1 MKKLLLLF
9 ISVLCLGLGAY
20 AETVLFAS
28 GALPTGWSGDKVQ
41 KGSSRP
47 APVTTP
53 LQILGGGYIQSP
65 EYKNVSSIKVSLN
78 ITTKATTLTI
88 AQSTDTGKTW
98 STIRTIA
105 NSECDS
111 KGWKE
116 FDVATTG
123 DTSNGVMFKLSAA
136 KNSYYI
142 SSFEYTTGGG
152 SESGDKKSPNLAWID
167 YSQLI
172 DGSTTTYGK
181 PITAKTVKMSE
192 ANMSGELGYL
202 YVQTALTSTETN
214 DPIFEALTFSSSDEG
229 VAKFTDSTDLYS
241 LSGIAAGTTT
251 ITATF
256 AGDATYKDSK
266 ATLTLT
272 ITPDN
277 AVPATPVIK
286 FDDVTTSEDGEYT
299 VVPGTK
305 VSVSSTGATYIIVT
319 STLDGEQ
326 ILEGEST
333 TITVNESDMYE
344 FYGMNDEG
352 ESAHV
357 IIDFTAKAPVGSGIV
372 YSLVTSASDLVAGET
387 YTIGCASKG
396 TVMST
401 ATQTNY
407 RDYVSAEL
415 GKGSFEITPDMLT
428 LTLEQDGNGWK
439 IKTQNYTDT
448 NGYFNAVDASE
459 KNNNLLIDETG
470 AKWAIEIG
478 EDESHNATISTPDF
492 TNTRYIYWNPSSP
505 RFSAYLK
512 PQTEVQLYRETVIAP
527 TIEVDG
533 EAITTVGSV
542 DVKAGSLI
550 RIIGHEANELH
561 YIHNSSTTANRAPV
575 ANTEGWTKHDSNIYE
590 YVVEPDFATKHITIT
605 AKGVK
610 NGKESAPVSITLHN
624 GSTTGIEGVESAEN
638 DAEVEWFTI
647 TGVRVQQPAE
657 GGLYIRRQGS
667 EVSKVRF

>member
-9 ISVLCLGLGAY
+9 ISVLCLGLASY
-20 AETVLFAS
+20 AETVSFAS
-28 GALPTGWSGDKVQ
+28 GELPTGWSGDNAR
-41 KGSSRP
+41 KGDSRP
-47 APVTTP
+47 DPVKTP

-78 ITTKATTLTI
+78 RTTKATTLTI
-88 AQSTDTGKTW
+88 AQSTDKGYTW

-105 NSECDS
+105 KLECDPE
-111 KGWKE
+111 GWKE

-123 DTSNGVMFKLSAA
+123 DTSNGVMFKLSAE

-142 SSFEYTTGGG
+142 SSFEYTTGGEDATTAPEAPVISFG
-152 SESGDKKSPNLAWID
+152 ETTCTKGETYDIEYGAEVTVSSKDAESIIANSPIEAEAEHTGNSYKFEISESGDYTFK
-167 YSQLI
+167 
-172 DGSTTTYGK
+172 GK
-181 PITAKTVKMSE
+181 
-192 ANMSGELGYL
+192 N
-202 YVQTALTSTETN
+202 
-214 DPIFEALTFSSSDEG
+214 
-229 VAKFTDSTDLYS
+229 
-241 LSGIAAGTTT
+241 
-251 ITATF
+251 
-256 AGDATYKDSK
+256 
-266 ATLTLT
+266 
-272 ITPDN
+272 
-277 AVPATPVIK
+277 
-286 FDDVTTSEDGEYT
+286 
-299 VVPGTK
+299 K
-305 VSVSSTGATYIIVT
+305 V
-319 STLDGEQ
+319 
-326 ILEGEST
+326 
-333 TITVNESDMYE
+333 
-344 FYGMNDEG
+344 G
-352 ESAHV
+352 ESATTTV
-357 IIDFTAKAPVGSGIV
+357 TFNVKKPVGSGIV

-401 ATQTNY
+401 ATQTDY

-428 LTLEQDGNGWK
+428 LTLEQDGDGWK
-439 IKTQNYTDT
+439 ILTQNYEGG
-448 NGYFNAVDASE
+448 NGYFNAVDASS

-512 PQTEVQLYRETVIAP
+512 PQTEVQLYRETVVAP
-527 TIEVDG
+527 TLEVDG
-533 EAITTVGSV
+533 EVINTTGNV
-542 DVKAGSLI
+542 DVHTGSLI
-550 RIIGHEANELH
+550 RIIGHEANELY
-561 YIHNSSTTANRAPV
+561 YIHTYTTTANRAPV
-575 ANTEGWTKHDSNIYE
+575 ANTEGWTKHGSNIYE
-590 YVVEPDFATKHITIT
+590 YTVPADFATKHITIT

>member
-20 AETVLFAS
+20 AETVSFAS
-28 GALPTGWSGDKVQ
+28 GELPTGWSGENVLN
-41 KGSSRP
+41 GSSRP
-47 APVTTP
+47 DPVKTP
-53 LQILGGGYIQSP
+53 LQILGGGFIQSP

-78 ITTKATTLTI
+78 RTTKATTLTI
-88 AQSTDTGKTW
+88 AQSTDGHTW

-105 NSECDS
+105 KLECDPE
-111 KGWKE
+111 GWKE

-142 SSFEYTTGGG
+142 SSFEYTTYGEDATTAPEAPVISFGETTCTTG
-152 SESGDKKSPNLAWID
+152 ETYDIEYGAEVTVSSKAAESIIANSPVEAEAEHTGNSYKFKISKSGDYTFK
-167 YSQLI
+167 
-172 DGSTTTYGK
+172 GK
-181 PITAKTVKMSE
+181 
-192 ANMSGELGYL
+192 N
-202 YVQTALTSTETN
+202 
-214 DPIFEALTFSSSDEG
+214 
-229 VAKFTDSTDLYS
+229 
-241 LSGIAAGTTT
+241 
-251 ITATF
+251 
-256 AGDATYKDSK
+256 
-266 ATLTLT
+266 
-272 ITPDN
+272 
-277 AVPATPVIK
+277 
-286 FDDVTTSEDGEYT
+286 
-299 VVPGTK
+299 K
-305 VSVSSTGATYIIVT
+305 V
-319 STLDGEQ
+319 
-326 ILEGEST
+326 
-333 TITVNESDMYE
+333 
-344 FYGMNDEG
+344 G
-352 ESAHV
+352 ESATTTV
-357 IIDFTAKAPVGSGIV
+357 TFNVKKPVGSGIEYV
-372 YSLVTSASDLVAGET
+372 IVSSEDQLVAGET

-448 NGYFNAVDASE
+448 NGYFNAVDESE

-512 PQTEVQLYRETVIAP
+512 PQTEVQLYRETVVAP
-527 TIEVDG
+527 TLEVDG
-533 EAITTVGSV
+533 EVINTTGNV
-542 DVKAGSLI
+542 DVHVGSLI
-550 RIIGHEANELH
+550 RIIGHEANELY
-561 YIHNSSTTANRAPV
+561 YIHTYTTTANRAPV
-575 ANTEGWTKHDSNIYE
+575 ANTDGWTKHDSNIYE
-590 YVVEPDFATKHITIT
+590 YTVPADFATKHITIT

>member
-20 AETVLFAS
+20 AETVSFAS
-28 GALPTGWSGDKVQ
+28 GALPTGWSGDNVQ
-41 KGSSRP
+41 PGSSRP
-47 APVTTP
+47 APVKTP

-65 EYKNVSSIKVSLN
+65 EYKNVNSIKVSLN
-78 ITTKATTLTI
+78 RTTKAKTLTI
-88 AQSTDTGKTW
+88 AQSTDKGDTW
-98 STIRTIA
+98 STIRAIA
-105 NSECDS
+105 KSECDS

-123 DTSNGVMFKLSAA
+123 DTSNGVMFKLSAET
-136 KNSYYI
+136 NSYYI
-142 SSFEYTTGGG
+142 SSFEYTTYGEDATTAPEAPVISFGETTCTTG
-152 SESGDKKSPNLAWID
+152 ETYDIEYGAEVTVSSKDAESIIANSPVEAEAEAEHTGNSYKFEISESGVYTFK
-167 YSQLI
+167 
-172 DGSTTTYGK
+172 GK
-181 PITAKTVKMSE
+181 
-192 ANMSGELGYL
+192 N
-202 YVQTALTSTETN
+202 
-214 DPIFEALTFSSSDEG
+214 
-229 VAKFTDSTDLYS
+229 
-241 LSGIAAGTTT
+241 
-251 ITATF
+251 
-256 AGDATYKDSK
+256 
-266 ATLTLT
+266 
-272 ITPDN
+272 
-277 AVPATPVIK
+277 
-286 FDDVTTSEDGEYT
+286 
-299 VVPGTK
+299 K
-305 VSVSSTGATYIIVT
+305 V
-319 STLDGEQ
+319 
-326 ILEGEST
+326 
-333 TITVNESDMYE
+333 
-344 FYGMNDEG
+344 G
-352 ESAHV
+352 ESATTTV
-357 IIDFTAKAPVGSGIV
+357 TFNVKSSGIV

-415 GKGSFEITPDMLT
+415 GKGSFEITPDMLA

-439 IKTQNYTDT
+439 IKTQNYEGG
-448 NGYFNAVDASE
+448 NGYFNAVDASS
-459 KNNNLLIDETG
+459 KNNYLLIDETG

-512 PQTEVQLYRETVIAP
+512 PQTEVQLYRETVVAP
-527 TIEVDG
+527 TIEVDR
-533 EAITTVGSV
+533 EKINTVGNV
-542 DVKAGSLI
+542 DVKAGSVI
-550 RIIGHEANELH
+550 RIIGHEANELY
-561 YIHNSSTTANRAPV
+561 YIHTYTTTANRAPV
-575 ANTEGWTKHDSNIYE
+575 ANTDGWTKHDSNIYE
-590 YVVEPDFATKHITIT
+590 YTVPADFATKHITIT

-610 NGKESAPVSITLHN
+610 NGKESVPVSITLHN

>member
-20 AETVLFAS
+20 AETVSFAS
-28 GALPTGWSGDKVQ
+28 GALPTGWSGYNTRE
-41 KGSSRP
+41 GSSRP
-47 APVTTP
+47 APVETP

-78 ITTKATTLTI
+78 ITTKASTLTI
-88 AQSTDTGKTW
+88 DQSTDKGKTW

-105 NSECDS
+105 KSECDS

-152 SESGDKKSPNLAWID
+152 SESGDKK
-167 YSQLI
+167 
-172 DGSTTTYGK
+172 
-181 PITAKTVKMSE
+181 
-192 ANMSGELGYL
+192 
-202 YVQTALTSTETN
+202 
-214 DPIFEALTFSSSDEG
+214 
-229 VAKFTDSTDLYS
+229 
-241 LSGIAAGTTT
+241 
-251 ITATF
+251 
-256 AGDATYKDSK
+256 
-266 ATLTLT
+266 
-272 ITPDN
+272 
-277 AVPATPVIK
+277 VPATPVIK

-357 IIDFTAKAPVGSGIV
+357 IIDFTAKGSGIV

-401 ATQTNY
+401 ATQTKY

-448 NGYFNAVDASE
+448 NGYFNAVDESE
-459 KNNNLLIDETG
+459 KNNYLLIDDTG

-512 PQTEVQLYRETVIAP
+512 PQTEVQLYRETVVAP
-527 TIEVDG
+527 TIEVDR
-533 EAITTVGSV
+533 EKISTVGSV
-542 DVKAGSLI
+542 DVKAGSVI
-550 RIIGHEANELH
+550 RIIGHEANELY
-561 YIHNSSTTANRAPV
+561 YIHTYTTTANRAPM
-575 ANTEGWTKHDSNIYE
+575 ANTEGWTKHDSNIFTYT
-590 YVVEPDFATKHITIT
+590 VPADFATKHITIT

-610 NGKESAPVSITLHN
+610 NCKESAPVSITLHN